1 LGPRSSVP
9 RPRNRIFFILRV
21 DRKKGQK
28 DKKEAERAEGKIQIL
43 RKKMRTEYRAG
54 GLLPGRRSE
63 NGVECL
69 LLRELR
75 YNEDVLHVAGGR
87 VEPRDGGI
95 RDTIRREFIEEVGAW
110 PVDLTQRISNA
121 TLRNVA
127 RGYCLATID
136 VTDVDVAPPGNTH
149 WVPLRDP
156 WSEPEPDT
164 VAPLSWLAKRCVS
177 SVS

>member
-1 LGPRSSVP
+1 M
-9 RPRNRIFFILRV
+9 RV
-21 DRKKGQK
+21 NRKKGQK
-28 DKKEAERAEGKIQIL
+28 VKKKEKGPLLSNFFKRKNERKE
-43 RKKMRTEYRAG
+43 KMRTEYRAG
-54 GLLPGRRSE
+54 GLLPVRRSE

-149 WVPLRDP
+149 WVPLRDFG
-156 WSEPEPDT
+156 PEQDT

>member
-1 LGPRSSVP
+1 
-9 RPRNRIFFILRV
+9 
-21 DRKKGQK
+21 
-28 DKKEAERAEGKIQIL
+28 
-43 RKKMRTEYRAG
+43 MRTEYRAG
-54 GLLPGRRSE
+54 GLLPVRRSE

-110 PVDLTQRISNA
+110 PIDLTQRISNA

>member
-1 LGPRSSVP
+1 
-9 RPRNRIFFILRV
+9 
-21 DRKKGQK
+21 
-28 DKKEAERAEGKIQIL
+28 
-43 RKKMRTEYRAG
+43 MRTEYRAG
-54 GLLPGRRSE
+54 GLLPVRRSE
-63 NGVECL
+63 SGVECL

-95 RDTIRREFIEEVGAW
+95 RDTIRREFIEEVGQW
-110 PVDLTQRISNA
+110 PVDLTKRISNA

-136 VTDVDVAPPGNTH
+136 VTDVDIAPPGNTH
-149 WVPLRDP
+149 WVPLAYSDG
-156 WSEPEPDT
+156 SEPEHTT

-177 SVS
+177 AVN